1 MAAGCTALRSHR
13 ISLKMQKHSVEFTSE
28 PVFREPNMPRT
39 RSQGQTQPTLQFPR
53 RKSCRA
59 SLHPDTP
66 RVMKV
71 SAKPEHLSVSRTRVE
86 PISPVRPALVSP
98 RRPAAEGPLV
108 SLKQKAALPSLSAKG
123 STAPPTPPSSPALQ
137 PRVPLSPRKRT
148 GDENGCNVPCSPPK
162 QNRPN
167 LAAPRKLGF
176 DENSPASAS
185 DEPQQ
190 TPPCQRRSPSR
201 QETPPGSPVP
211 PNPERRPP
219 VACLFSDKS
228 RFKSV
233 KQALHTAIPERLL
246 SREAEQASIR
256 SFLQDKVLQR
266 VPSSLYISGAPGTGK
281 TACLNCV
288 LQDMKAELA
297 AVKTVL
303 VNCMSLRSS
312 HAIFPLLAHRLKA
325 AGGQGGLQ
333 KFLTAP
339 GPTVL
344 LVLDEMD
351 QLDSKAQD
359 VLYTIFEW
367 PYLAQSRL
375 CLIGIANALDLTDRI
390 LPRLQ
395 AQPHCRPLLLH
406 FPPYSRQELTTIIQ
420 DRLSK
425 AAAEGMLDTSAVQFC
440 ARKVSAVSG
449 DARKALDICRRAV
462 EAAEAAQRQKASC
475 SGNEAKASSVGL
487 PQVVKVLSEV
497 YGDRMASHGGGS
509 EGESFPLQQKLLVC
523 CLLLLIR
530 SGKSKEIN
538 LGKLHEVY
546 SRLCA
551 QRQVSGVGQGEC
563 LALCALLESRGIF
576 ALKKAKEARLT
587 KVFLKIEE
595 KDVEN
600 ALKDRTLLGSILAA
614 GLPS

>member
-1 MAAGCTALRSHR
+1 MR
-13 ISLKMQKHSVEFTSE
+13 
-28 PVFREPNMPRT
+28 
-39 RSQGQTQPTLQFPR
+39 LQ
-53 RKSCRA
+53 
-59 SLHPDTP
+59 
-66 RVMKV
+66 
-71 SAKPEHLSVSRTRVE
+71 
-86 PISPVRPALVSP
+86 
-98 RRPAAEGPLV
+98 
-108 SLKQKAALPSLSAKG
+108 
-123 STAPPTPPSSPALQ
+123 
-137 PRVPLSPRKRT
+137 
-148 GDENGCNVPCSPPK
+148 
-162 QNRPN
+162 
-167 LAAPRKLGF
+167 
-176 DENSPASAS
+176 
-185 DEPQQ
+185 
-190 TPPCQRRSPSR
+190 
-201 QETPPGSPVP
+201 
-211 PNPERRPP
+211 
-219 VACLFSDKS
+219 
-228 RFKSV
+228 SV
-233 KQALHTAIPERLL
+233 KQALHTAIPERLM
-246 SREAEQASIR
+246 SREAERASIR
-256 SFLQDKVLQR
+256 SFLEDKVLQH
-266 VPSSLYISGAPGTGK
+266 VPGSLYISGAPGTGK

-288 LQDMKAELA
+288 LQEMRAELSS
-297 AVKTVL
+297 VQTVM

-312 HAIFPLLAHRLKA
+312 HAVFPLLADKLKA
-325 AGGQGGLQ
+325 SGGQNGLQ
-333 KFLTAP
+333 RFLTAP

-367 PYLAQSRL
+367 PYLPKSRL

-395 AQPHCRPLLLH
+395 ARPQCRPLLLH
-406 FPPYSRQELTTIIQ
+406 FPPYSREELTAIVQ
-420 DRLSK
+420 DRLVQAS
-425 AAAEGMLDTSAVQFC
+425 AEGLLDASAVQFC

-462 EAAEAAQRQKASC
+462 EIVESDERKKASDPK
-475 SGNEAKASSVGL
+475 GERKASRVSL
-487 PQVVKVLSEV
+487 PQVARVLSEV
-497 YGDRMASHGGGS
+497 YGDRMASQSSGS

-530 SGKSKEIN
+530 NGKSKEIG

-563 LALCALLESRGIF
+563 LSLCSLLESRGIV

>member
-1 MAAGCTALRSHR
+1 
-13 ISLKMQKHSVEFTSE
+13 
-28 PVFREPNMPRT
+28 MPST
-39 RSQGQTQPTLQFPR
+39 RSQGRAQPTLQFPR
-53 RKSCRA
+53 RKSCR
-59 SLHPDTP
+59 
-66 RVMKV
+66 V
-71 SAKPEHLSVSRTRVE
+71 SSHSKKPEPQKSPAVSPAKPEPQPHTPGLTRIGPLPPRRPINLST
-86 PISPVRPALVSP
+86 PLSP
-98 RRPAAEGPLV
+98 RRYTDQPAPLSSTWPV
-108 SLKQKAALPSLSAKG
+108 ALSSSLSPRHTSAQ
-123 STAPPTPPSSPALQ
+123 PPAPSSPRLQ
-137 PRVPLSPRKRT
+137 SRIPLSPRKRT
-148 GDENGCNVPCSPPK
+148 GDDNGCNLGTSLQCSPTK
-162 QNRPN
+162 QSKLS
-167 LAAPRKLGF
+167 LASPRKLGL
-176 DENSPASAS
+176 DENSPVQARRQLIPSLG
-185 DEPQQ
+185 QQ
-190 TPPCQRRSPSR
+190 TPPSTAKSSPKR
-201 QETPPGSPVP
+201 EETPTGSPIHK
-211 PNPERRPP
+211 NLNKKPP
-219 VACLFSDKS
+219 VARLFGEKL
-228 RFKSV
+228 RFQSV
-233 KQALHTAIPERLL
+233 KQALHTAIPERLM
-246 SREAEQASIR
+246 SREAERTSIR
-256 SFLQDKVLQR
+256 SFLEDKVLQH
-266 VPSSLYISGAPGTGK
+266 VPGSLYISGAPGTGK

-288 LQDMKAELA
+288 LQEMKAELSS
-297 AVKTVL
+297 VQTVM

-312 HAIFPLLAHRLKA
+312 HAVFPLLADKLKA
-325 AGGQGGLQ
+325 SGGQNGLQ
-333 KFLTAP
+333 RFLTAP

-367 PYLAQSRL
+367 PYLPKSRL

-395 AQPHCRPLLLH
+395 ARPQCRPLLLH
-406 FPPYSRQELTTIIQ
+406 FPPYSREELTAIVQ
-420 DRLSK
+420 DRLVQAS
-425 AAAEGMLDTSAVQFC
+425 AEGLLDASAVQFC

-462 EAAEAAQRQKASC
+462 EIVESDERKKASDPKGE
-475 SGNEAKASSVGL
+475 SKASRVSL
-487 PQVVKVLSEV
+487 PQVARVLSEV
-497 YGDRMASHGGGS
+497 YGDRMASQSSGS

-530 SGKSKEIN
+530 NGKSKEIG

-563 LALCALLESRGIF
+563 LSLCSLLESRGIF

-600 ALKDRTLLGSILAA
+600 ALKDRTLLGSILAG